1 MKMEQRQSGDS
12 GAEVKMGSV
21 VMRRGEMERG
31 SSGNAHARD
40 KYVESSACG
49 AVVTGSVW

>member
-12 GAEVKMGSV
+12 GAEVKTGSV

-31 SSGNAHARD
+31 SSGDRRGPL
-40 KYVESSACG
+40 SG
-49 AVVTGSVW
+49 GRG